1 MGELTLDKQAPLVGI
16 VLIKVCQHAYHHVSG
31 QYQIGIS
38 SRQMTGRVCIV
49 SGSQRVNWD
58 STWELRSF
66 RVPDRKKFGNEWKM
80 TGRVCIV
87 SGSQRVN
94 SDSTWD
100 LRSFRGRSRD
110 MLRSQQ
116 PAAVDKLVET
126 WYIIENT

>member
-58 STWELRSF
+58 STWEL
-66 RVPDRKKFGNEWKM
+66 
-80 TGRVCIV
+80 I
-87 SGSQRVN
+87 
-94 SDSTWD
+94 
-100 LRSFRGRSRD
+100 SFRGRSRD
-110 MLRSQQ
+110 MSRSQQ
-116 PAAVDKLVET
+116 PAAVEKLVET

>member
-1 MGELTLDKQAPLVGI
+1 MFT
-16 VLIKVCQHAYHHVSG
+16 
-31 QYQIGIS
+31 
-38 SRQMTGRVCIV
+38 
-49 SGSQRVNWD
+49 
-58 STWELRSF
+58 
-66 RVPDRKKFGNEWKM
+66 VPDRKKFGNEWKM